1 MLSATKNF
9 VLTFLIALVIFGLIA
24 YMLVGLVLNNILG
37 TMGEE
42 TQAPEDTAENP
53 EDEGPGNIGIQFGS
67 GGESFNILLIGTD
80 YRPSDFVNYDP
91 VMLEKLYGIKQ
102 ETVIPSDP
110 PADALPKPG
119 GVISDEKYQ
128 SPDGLVADDGSLIF
142 SGGFYTVD
150 YRIIE
155 TDALVLICA
164 DKERGQ
170 FTYTVF
176 PTDAYVDMSGRYIK
190 LSEVYGRYG
199 LDILLNKV
207 YAMTGMT
214 IDNYALVSMETFPSI
229 IDTLGGINY
238 NVPCDMKY
246 VDRAG
251 GINIDIKKGAHR
263 LDGKGVLD
271 VLMFNN
277 YTDGGSRT
285 KTTADLIRRFIT
297 TFISITNYNRA
308 PAVFAEIEA
317 NVDTDF
323 TLDEFKN
330 NIDIIFKYAPN
341 NREVSIVTHKQTV
354 GKDELTV
361 VDETATCDIFA
372 SFKRIYN

>member
-9 VLTFLIALVIFGLIA
+9 VLTFLIALIIFGLIA

-37 TMGEE
+37 GTVEE
-42 TQAPEDTAENP
+42 TAPPEDTAESP
-53 EDEGPGNIGIQFGS
+53 ENEGPGNIGIQFGN

-91 VMLEKLYGIKQ
+91 VMLEKLYGIKR
-102 ETVIPSDP
+102 EEVTPSAP

-119 GVISDEKYQ
+119 GVISDKQYQ

-142 SGGFYTVD
+142 SGGFYSID

-155 TDALVLICA
+155 TDALILICA
-164 DKERGQ
+164 DKERGH

-176 PTDAYVDMSGRYIK
+176 PVDAYVDMSGRYIK

-214 IDNYALVSMETFPSI
+214 IDNYALVSMEAFPAI
-229 IDTLGGINY
+229 IDTLGGISY

-246 VDRAG
+246 VDNAG

-277 YTDGGSRT
+277 YTDGGSRG
-285 KTTADLIRRFIT
+285 KTTAELIRKFIS

-317 NVDTDF
+317 HVDTNF
-323 TLDEFKN
+323 TLDKFKSN
-330 NIDIIFKYAPN
+330 VDIIFKYAPN
-341 NREVSIVTHKQTV
+341 NREVSAITRMQKV
-354 GKDELTV
+354 GKDELFII
-361 VDETATCDIFA
+361 DETATCDIFA
-372 SFKRIYN
+372 AYKRIYN